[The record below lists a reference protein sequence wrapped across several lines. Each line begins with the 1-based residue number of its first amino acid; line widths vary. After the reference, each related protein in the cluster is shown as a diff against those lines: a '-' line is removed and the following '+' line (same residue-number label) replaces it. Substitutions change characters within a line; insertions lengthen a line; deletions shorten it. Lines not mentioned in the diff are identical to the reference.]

1 MKGIKRILV
10 AMCICCFTIMLS
22 GSSVYAAEG
31 ETQASTRSIIVVKQ
45 KANTPSS
52 NVSVVATLTVS
63 ESQHVIIQVNNSVV
77 DSFVTHISGI
87 PTGIE
92 ESSISLSSPSIWDN
106 GNYATITVTYRQ
118 NGVIKSEVC
127 TFYPL

>member
-1 MKGIKRILV
+1 MRRIKKILV
-10 AMCICCFTIMLS
+10 IICVCCFATVLPC
-22 GSSVYAAEG
+22 GSIYAAENG
-31 ETQASTRSIIVVKQ
+31 SEVTTRSILVVTQ

-52 NVSVVATLTVS
+52 NVSVKATLTVS
-63 ESQHVIIQVNNSVV
+63 ESQHKIIQVNNAWV
-77 DSFVTHISGI
+77 DSYTTHISGI

-118 NGVIKSEVC
+118 NGAIKSEVC